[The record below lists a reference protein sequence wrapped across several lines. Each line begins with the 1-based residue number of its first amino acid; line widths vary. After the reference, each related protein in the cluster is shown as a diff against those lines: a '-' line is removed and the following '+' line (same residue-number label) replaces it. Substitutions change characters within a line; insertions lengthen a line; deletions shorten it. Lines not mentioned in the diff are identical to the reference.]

1 MPEIPPHAQS
11 LFQLMYQGKD
21 GESMLDAQDIVPHLE
36 TLDATT
42 AGHTDTLAAH
52 DTTLG
57 AHDDALAAQSTRI
70 DTLNATLGMQKTSID
85 ALGQRMDESEA
96 AMAEI
101 IKPSDEG
108 VEIHTGAE
116 DGGHVRIF
124 ADEIDLNGPVQVLDT
139 DGKLVNINNL
149 PAEVAQLRMEMAE
162 VLEKLNG
169 DLASAVEEI
178 RDLKSRCDFAYEWE
192 VAPYTPTSDRVCR
205 ALTEVS
211 KGWARDNVRPAGL
224 FYYQSHPQPA
234 ALPASAKGVS
244 TRSGHRAG
252 RATAS
257 VAHTGRALRARTR
270 RSTRRKW
277 RWRRLITRQSE
288 RFSPDRRSYP
298 LPLSQAVPRPRV
310 QASHRVRGGRV

>member
-1 MPEIPPHAQS
+1 
-11 LFQLMYQGKD
+11 MYQSKD
-21 GESMLDAQDIVPHLE
+21 GKSMLNAQDIVPHLE

-211 KGWARDNVRPAGL
+211 KEGWARKNVFFVVLSSLSHHNLLRLPPVPRGRVRGAAAEQDERPRLWRTQGMHRGHVRGGAPDV
-224 FYYQSHPQPA
+224 SRVPA
-234 ALPASAKGVS
+234 YCSSRQVVGWSLAHCRRP
-244 TRSGHRAG
+244 
-252 RATAS
+252 S
-257 VAHTGRALRARTR
+257 V
-270 RSTRRKW
+270 
-277 RWRRLITRQSE
+277 I
-288 RFSPDRRSYP
+288 
-298 LPLSQAVPRPRV
+298 QAVPRPRV

>member
-1 MPEIPPHAQS
+1 
-11 LFQLMYQGKD
+11 MYQSKD
-21 GESMLDAQDIVPHLE
+21 GKSMLNAQDIVPHLE
-36 TLDATT
+36 TLDATA

-52 DTTLG
+52 DTTLIS
-57 AHDDALAAQSTRI
+57 HDDALAAQGARI

-96 AMAEI
+96 AMTEI
-101 IKPSDEG
+101 LMPSDEG

-205 ALTEVS
+205 ALTEV
-211 KGWARDNVRPAGL
+211 G
-224 FYYQSHPQPA
+224 
-234 ALPASAKGVS
+234 
-244 TRSGHRAG
+244 
-252 RATAS
+252 
-257 VAHTGRALRARTR
+257 
-270 RSTRRKW
+270 
-277 RWRRLITRQSE
+277 
-288 RFSPDRRSYP
+288 
-298 LPLSQAVPRPRV
+298 
-310 QASHRVRGGRV
+310 